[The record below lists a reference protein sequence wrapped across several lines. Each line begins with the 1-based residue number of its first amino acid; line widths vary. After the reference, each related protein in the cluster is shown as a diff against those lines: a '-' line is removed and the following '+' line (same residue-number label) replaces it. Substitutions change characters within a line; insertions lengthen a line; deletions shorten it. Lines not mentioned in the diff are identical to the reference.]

1 MLKSITIVGP
11 GRLGTALASSLFEAG
26 YRIAEIISRDSPA
39 SRRRAQLLARAVKAA
54 AVTPKAAR
62 LDAHL
67 VWLCVPDNQIAVT
80 ARELARRDVW
90 KGKIVFH
97 SSGALSSAEL
107 KSLRTRGAAVAAV
120 HPLMTFVHGSM
131 PSLRGVT
138 FSAEGDAVA
147 VRIARPVVRRLGG
160 QTSTLH
166 PKKKTA
172 YHAWGA
178 FTSPLLLVTLLAS
191 EQVARVAGLSSTE
204 ARRRMMP
211 IVRQTLANYSA
222 LGPARSLSGPLVRGD
237 AEVIARHLKEL
248 KKLPEIRALY
258 IALARTALRYLP
270 SKNRK
275 NLEAA
280 LRG

>member
-1 MLKSITIVGP
+1 
-11 GRLGTALASSLFEAG
+11 
-26 YRIAEIISRDSPA
+26 
-39 SRRRAQLLARAVKAA
+39 
-54 AVTPKAAR
+54 
-62 LDAHL
+62 
-67 VWLCVPDNQIAVT
+67 
-80 ARELARRDVW
+80 
-90 KGKIVFH
+90 
-97 SSGALSSAEL
+97 
-107 KSLRTRGAAVAAV
+107 
-120 HPLMTFVHGSM
+120 HPLMTFVHGST
-131 PSLRGVT
+131 PSLQGVS
-138 FSAEGDAVA
+138 FAAEGDTAAV
-147 VRIARPVVRRLGG
+147 PVAKQVIRRLGG
-160 QTSTLH
+160 QSLPLH
-166 PKKKTA
+166 PKKKAA

-248 KKLPEIRALY
+248 KKMPEIRALY
-258 IALARTALRYLP
+258 VALARTALRYLP

-275 NLEAA
+275 QLEAA

>member
-1 MLKSITIVGP
+1 MRS
-11 GRLGTALASSLFEAG
+11 
-26 YRIAEIISRDSPA
+26 
-39 SRRRAQLLARAVKAA
+39 
-54 AVTPKAAR
+54 
-62 LDAHL
+62 
-67 VWLCVPDNQIAVT
+67 
-80 ARELARRDVW
+80 
-90 KGKIVFH
+90 
-97 SSGALSSAEL
+97 
-107 KSLRTRGAAVAAV
+107 AAVAAV

-131 PSLRGVT
+131 PSLQGVS
-138 FSAEGDAVA
+138 FAAEGDAAA
-147 VRIARPVVRRLGG
+147 VQAAKQVVRRLGG
-160 QTSTLH
+160 KTSTLH

-258 IALARTALRYLP
+258 VALAHTALRYLP

-275 NLEAA
+275 QLEAA